1 MSVRCPRCNK
11 FGKADLGGYCSPC
24 KEARRKPNYIVRD
37 LMKGNHGIKTGDAL
51 PNTYGIMRER
61 FGIEEKENGEQN

>member
-1 MSVRCPRCNK
+1 MQIRCPRCNK